1 MRPITHADLD
11 AKICRL
17 HELTKRGFYVGAE
30 KHGQGILCGTRER
43 RDITKTFRAY
53 PSADARIDCDQF
65 KGYQRLVLLVVEGE
79 SDHRKYR
86 VRDTL
91 AKAGV
96 RIPSAC
102 DHKEGL
108 VFAIPRDAQIAT
120 VELAPGIWL
129 DASIPS
135 IDADSAGIGEPGPL
149 PGHIFDAAHT
159 EWRAAT
165 EQWTPEE
172 RTLAKIMGPG
182 A

>member
-1 MRPITHADLD
+1 M
-11 AKICRL
+11 
-17 HELTKRGFYVGAE
+17 
-30 KHGQGILCGTRER
+30 
-43 RDITKTFRAY
+43 
-53 PSADARIDCDQF
+53 
-65 KGYQRLVLLVVEGE
+65 
-79 SDHRKYR
+79 
-86 VRDTL
+86 
-91 AKAGV
+91 
-96 RIPSAC
+96 
-102 DHKEGL
+102 
-108 VFAIPRDAQIAT
+108 FAIPRDAQIAT